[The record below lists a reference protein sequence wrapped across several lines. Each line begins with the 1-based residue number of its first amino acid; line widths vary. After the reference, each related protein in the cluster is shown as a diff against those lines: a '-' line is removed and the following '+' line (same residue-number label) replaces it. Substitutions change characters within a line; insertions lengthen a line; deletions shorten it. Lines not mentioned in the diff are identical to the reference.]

1 MLANG
6 FFLKED
12 VVIYFMRKIFILAF
26 LFIFP
31 AISYSQP
38 SIVFDTENYDFGTVA
53 QSDTIEHSFDF
64 TNTGNEELVIEKLV
78 PS

>member
-1 MLANG
+1 
-6 FFLKED
+6 
-12 VVIYFMRKIFILAF
+12 MRKIFILAF
-26 LFIFP
+26 LFLFP